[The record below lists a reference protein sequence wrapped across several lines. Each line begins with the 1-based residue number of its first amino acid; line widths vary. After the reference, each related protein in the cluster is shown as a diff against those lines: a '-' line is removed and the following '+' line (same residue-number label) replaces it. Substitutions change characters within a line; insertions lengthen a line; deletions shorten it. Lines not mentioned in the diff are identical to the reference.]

1 MNCVSDDATNEHQNA
16 RRAATR
22 QPQQPR
28 QTRDGAR
35 KRRRQTVEEAQGRE
49 QWWRAG
55 LCWLVLACA
64 GCEACGS
71 APEMWLHVAASIK
84 TTPRQFASETPMQIG
99 TGTNARDTP
108 AQTPQQATEQ
118 RRQRR
123 RRRED

>member
-28 QTRDGAR
+28 QRRDGAR

-55 LCWLVLACA
+55 LCWLVLAVRRA
-64 GCEACGS
+64 DQHQRCGFMS
-71 APEMWLHVAASIK
+71 L
-84 TTPRQFASETPMQIG
+84 
-99 TGTNARDTP
+99 
-108 AQTPQQATEQ
+108 PQ
-118 RRQRR
+118 
-123 RRRED
+123 